1 MVNLDSSESYQQPGV
16 ARMLSYLHE
25 FPEQARLAWERAI
38 LFDLPKSY
46 IGVKK
51 VVVLGM
57 GASAIGGEMARSL
70 ALTEGRV
77 PVLVHQD
84 YGLPSFVD
92 EDTLLI
98 ASSYSGNTEE
108 TVSAFTAAIRS
119 PARKIAIT
127 TGGRLGGLARQAGIP
142 SFIIEAEALP
152 RAGFPHSFLP
162 LLSILQKVNAL
173 ADQSTAVQ
181 ETLTLL
187 PRVQYDYRE
196 NTSLA
201 SNPVKQLAVRLPDHM
216 IAVYG
221 GGILAPVAHRWKT
234 QLNEN
239 SKTWAVSEQFPEL
252 SHNAV
257 VGYESSPSLRET
269 LFVVLLHSDLLH
281 PRVQLHYKANSEL
294 LERAGIKHTVVQATG
309 KTPLAQMM
317 NLVLFGD
324 YLSLYLAVLGGV
336 DPCQVDAI
344 EYVKEYLTRFPFPK
358 S

>member
-1 MVNLDSSESYQQPGV
+1 
-16 ARMLSYLHE
+16 
-25 FPEQARLAWERAI
+25 
-38 LFDLPKSY
+38 
-46 IGVKK
+46 
-51 VVVLGM
+51 
-57 GASAIGGEMARSL
+57 MARSL

-108 TVSAFTAAIRS
+108 IVSAFTAAIRS

-127 TGGRLGGLARQAGIP
+127 TGGRLGEQARQAGIP

-162 LLSILQKVNAL
+162 LLSILQNVDAL
-173 ADQSTAVQ
+173 ADQSINVQ
-181 ETLTLL
+181 EALTLL
-187 PRVQYDYRE
+187 FRVQYDYRKD
-196 NTSLA
+196 TPLI

-221 GGILAPVAHRWKT
+221 GGILAPVARRWKT

-252 SHNAV
+252 SHNVV
-257 VGYESSPSLRET
+257 VGYESTSTLREN
-269 LFVVLLHSDLLH
+269 LFVILLYSDLLH
-281 PRVQLHYKANSEL
+281 PRVQLHYKANRKL
-294 LERAGIKHTVVQATG
+294 LERVGIKHTVVQSTG
-309 KTPLAQMM
+309 KSPLAQMM
-317 NLVLFGD
+317 SLALFGD
-324 YLSLYLAVLGGV
+324 YLSLYLAVLGGI
-336 DPCQVDAI
+336 DPRQVDAI
-344 EYVKEYLTRFPFPK
+344 EYVKKYLTRFPFPK